1 MSGSRE
7 TTNASKDDEITTPKT
22 FQGEEGKETNTG
34 NRRGNESL
42 RRMEI
47 VQIHTT
53 HIYFKGD
60 TP

>member
-1 MSGSRE
+1 MSGSGE
-7 TTNASKDDEITTPKT
+7 TADKIKYDKGTTIIPYQDE
-22 FQGEEGKETNTG
+22 EVKETNTG